1 MNIHYWPCKHEQ
13 CDTKQA
19 DCRGCCEPSERLKP
33 PGILE
38 LGNKLSGKSR
48 KDYRYGKDSHRSR
61 YCTRHGGDVI
71 ADECCEYQNRTRRC
85 IRKTYTGSKLSR
97 SEPSRIRY
105 R

>member
-1 MNIHYWPCKHEQ
+1 MNVYHWPRKHQQ

-19 DCRGCCEPSERLKP
+19 DCRRRCELSERLKP
-33 PGILE
+33 AGILE
-38 LGNKLSGKSR
+38 LGNKLSGKPR
-48 KDYRYGKDSHRSR
+48 KDDRYGEDSRCSC

-71 ADECCEYQNRTRRC
+71 ADECREYQNRAGRC
-85 IRKTYTGSKLSR
+85 IRKTYAGSKLRR